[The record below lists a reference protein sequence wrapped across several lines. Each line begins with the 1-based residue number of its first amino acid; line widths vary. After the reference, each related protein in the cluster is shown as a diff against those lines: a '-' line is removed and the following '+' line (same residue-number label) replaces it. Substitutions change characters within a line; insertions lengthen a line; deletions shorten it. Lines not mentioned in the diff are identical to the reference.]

1 MVGPPSRE
9 LRKQRLFC
17 FLGLS
22 GGGFLFVPSLTKKWR
37 DHMNTQLKNKELKN
51 PQGQK
56 TEPAA
61 TGTIPVRR
69 LALTAGLCFGLLA
82 VLVILKHVFKVF

>member
-1 MVGPPSRE
+1 
-9 LRKQRLFC
+9 
-17 FLGLS
+17 
-22 GGGFLFVPSLTKKWR
+22 
-37 DHMNTQLKNKELKN
+37 MNTQLKNKELKN